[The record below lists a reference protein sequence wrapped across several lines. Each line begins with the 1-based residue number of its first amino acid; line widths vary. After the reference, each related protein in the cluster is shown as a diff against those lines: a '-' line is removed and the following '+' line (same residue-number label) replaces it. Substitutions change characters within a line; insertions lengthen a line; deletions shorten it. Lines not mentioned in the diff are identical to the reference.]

1 MPILEGASTRLR
13 KHQWGYQGS
22 NVSTIRTPAAAVRV
36 IPLRGTPSVE
46 PNLTFDDVDEGSID
60 PIQSPYYGALDITES
75 LTGTTNY
82 NDLPWYLSAA
92 VKSGVTPT
100 GGGAAKTWT
109 HQAASLT
116 ADPLG
121 YITEQF
127 GDGVLTDW
135 YQFFGGVA
143 EEWTVSGDATAPL
156 ETSINMRFAGYNS
169 TGSTDKPV
177 SGTVPTASLTV
188 DSEPIRVFLVD
199 AEVYIDA
206 AYTGIGTTKI
216 ADALQSLELSI
227 SNSLDLKRPANGSNT
242 RFQISQ
248 YGRGEREIML
258 TATWHKT
265 TQTVGLLSES
275 DKWMANTPT
284 KRFIEVRITSPSIVT
299 GTTPYSWVVR
309 MPAFYTTREE
319 GEQDNNTTVILT
331 ARAVYDSNLA
341 YAFRSVV
348 VNSLAT
354 PSPL

>member
-22 NVSTIRTPAAAVRV
+22 NVSTIRTPVAAVRV
-36 IPLRGTPSVE
+36 IPLRGTPNVE

-60 PIQSPYYGALDITES
+60 PVQAPYFGPLDITETLS
-75 LTGTTNY
+75 GTTTY

-92 VKSGVTPT
+92 IKSGITSS

-109 HQAASLT
+109 HQASSLT

-121 YITEQF
+121 YITEEF

-143 EEWTVSGDATAPL
+143 EEFSVSGDATAPL
-156 ETSINMRFAGYNS
+156 ETSISMRFAGYNS

-177 SGTVPTASLTV
+177 SGTVPTPALTV
-188 DSEPIRVFLVD
+188 DDEPTRVFLAD
-199 AEVYIDA
+199 AEVFIDD
-206 AYTGIGTTKI
+206 AYTGIGATKI
-216 ADALQSLELSI
+216 ADALQSLELSV
-227 SNSLDLKRPANGSNT
+227 SNGLDLKRPANGSNT
-242 RFQISQ
+242 RFQIAQ
-248 YGRGEREIML
+248 YGRGEREITL

-265 TQTVGLLSES
+265 TQTVGTGSES
-275 DKWMANTPT
+275 DDWMANTPT
-284 KRFIEVRITSPSIVT
+284 KRFIEVRITSPEIIT
-299 GTTPYSWVVR
+299 GSTPYSWSVR
-309 MPAFYTTREE
+309 LPAFYTTREE

-331 ARAVYDSNLA
+331 ARAVYDPDLG

-348 VNSLAT
+348 VNSLAS
-354 PSPL
+354 PSTL